1 MHLYDVY
8 GGRLHSE
15 GAFPELYP
23 VQSDGKEPDWTIH
36 RADRLVPSGELL
48 GAELLSSSSEARL
61 YRVPDGYRLD
71 IDRIGQFGV
80 SGDGAQ
86 LTYSSVADAP
96 PDFIR
101 SHLLGRALGIAL
113 DLQGILSLHGSAVA
127 TRVGAIGFLAPK
139 YSGKSTIAA
148 ALLKRGCRLVSDD
161 TLAVRPGDEPQI
173 LSGVPAL
180 RLTAETVAMLSLD
193 EAGPLTRDG
202 KFVVRDFG
210 PDRLV
215 DGPTRLSA
223 LYILQPVEAD
233 RGAAPVFRELLSGPQ
248 AALALTG
255 HSRIGALLGA
265 SHASRLLRTIA
276 TVTRFTDVYALGV
289 ARDPERL
296 EEVADQLYR
305 WHSP

>member
-1 MHLYDVY
+1 MHFYDVY

-23 VQSDGKEPDWTIH
+23 APSDGKDPDWTIR
-36 RADRLVPSGELL
+36 RADRSVGSGDLL
-48 GAELLSSSSEARL
+48 GVELLSSSSEARL
-61 YRVPDGYRLD
+61 YRVSGGFRLD
-71 IDRIGQFGV
+71 VDRIGQFGV
-80 SGDGAQ
+80 TSDGAQ
-86 LTYSSVADAP
+86 LTYSAVADAP

-127 TRVGAIGFLAPK
+127 TNRGAIGFLAPK

-161 TLAVRPGDEPQI
+161 TLALRTGAEPQI
-173 LSGVPAL
+173 LPGVPAL

-210 PDRLV
+210 LDRLV
-215 DGPTRLSA
+215 DGPTGLSA
-223 LYILQPVEAD
+223 LYVLQPVEAD
-233 RGAAPVFRELLSGPQ
+233 RGAPPVFRERLSGPQ

-255 HSRIGALLGA
+255 HTRIGALLGA

-276 TVTRFTDVYALGV
+276 TVTRFTEVYALGV

-296 EEVADQLYR
+296 EEVSDHLYR